1 MFGYVVLNKPEIK
14 FKDFDLYRSFY
25 CGLCRELKEKYGISG
40 QISLTYD
47 MTFVVILLSALYEPP
62 TKKGTTRCIIH
73 PVQKQP
79 VRKNAA
85 TEYGA
90 DMNVLLTYYKC
101 RDDWDDEKKISAL
114 GYSKILQ
121 EKNKKLSERYPEKAE
136 KITGVDKKLI
146 REAAR
151 MYASNG
157 PAGVMFSA
165 SPVVHN
171 INGMQNYRAVM
182 CLIALTGNYDIPG
195 GNPSRPG
202 PVSPCNEYGKVK
214 RLDTIEAIG
223 EKDFPAWFDLPCE
236 EAQCTRIADYILK
249 EEPYPLKAVVGFGLN
264 HRMWPEPEYFQ
275 KALEALDFYV
285 NVDLF
290 FSDSSKMAD
299 LVLPAASSFERDVV
313 LNGRGGMF
321 FLSEKAIEPVG
332 EAKNDIEIMI
342 GMLRA
347 MQLHD
352 EALEHGY
359 EKYMEYILEPS
370 GVTLEE
376 LRAHPEGVKG
386 RVIIPPAFKR
396 YEKEGFHTP
405 SGKVEFV
412 SQILERYKDSHGYS
426 GLPEYRDFR
435 EVSGMDREAYPLILN
450 TGSRK
455 PQLFHARTYRVPWLA
470 GLEKATL
477 VEIHPEDAKKYGIA
491 DGDMVRV
498 SSPVGSICGIAAVYL
513 NSQPGIVHVYH
524 GNAKGEANDLID
536 RNYLDPIS
544 GFPGYKSY
552 FCKIEKEKGEVKA

>member
-1 MFGYVVLNKPEIK
+1 MRAQTVLVWSNNLYHSNVGMARPYQSLKARGAKIIAVDPRETVTTQAADIHLKLLPGTDGALALSMAQVIIEEGLYDKEFVETYV
-14 FKDFDLYRSFY
+14 
-25 CGLCRELKEKYGISG
+25 YG
-40 QISLTYD
+40 
-47 MTFVVILLSALYEPP
+47 FE
-62 TKKGTTRCIIH
+62 
-73 PVQKQP
+73 
-79 VRKNAA
+79 
-85 TEYGA
+85 EYQA
-90 DMNVLLTYYKC
+90 YVN
-101 RDDWDDEKKISAL
+101 
-114 GYSKILQ
+114 Q
-121 EKNKKLSERYPEKAE
+121 FPPEKAE
-136 KITGVDKKLI
+136 KITGVDKELI

-157 PAGVMFSA
+157 PAGIMFSA

-275 KALEALDFYV
+275 KALEVLDFYV

>member
-1 MFGYVVLNKPEIK
+1 
-14 FKDFDLYRSFY
+14 
-25 CGLCRELKEKYGISG
+25 
-40 QISLTYD
+40 
-47 MTFVVILLSALYEPP
+47 
-62 TKKGTTRCIIH
+62 
-73 PVQKQP
+73 
-79 VRKNAA
+79 
-85 TEYGA
+85 
-90 DMNVLLTYYKC
+90 
-101 RDDWDDEKKISAL
+101 
-114 GYSKILQ
+114 
-121 EKNKKLSERYPEKAE
+121 
-136 KITGVDKKLI
+136 
-146 REAAR
+146 
-151 MYASNG
+151 
-157 PAGVMFSA
+157 MFSA

-202 PVSPCNEYGKVK
+202 LVSPCNEYGKVK

-264 HRMWPEPEYFQ
+264 HRMWPEPEHFQ
-275 KALEALDFYV
+275 KALKALDFYV

-412 SQILERYKDSHGYS
+412 SQILERYKDSHGIFRTS
-426 GLPEYRDFR
+426 GIQR
-435 EVSGMDREAYPLILN
+435 
-450 TGSRK
+450 
-455 PQLFHARTYRVPWLA
+455 
-470 GLEKATL
+470 
-477 VEIHPEDAKKYGIA
+477 
-491 DGDMVRV
+491 
-498 SSPVGSICGIAAVYL
+498 
-513 NSQPGIVHVYH
+513 
-524 GNAKGEANDLID
+524 
-536 RNYLDPIS
+536 
-544 GFPGYKSY
+544 FP
-552 FCKIEKEKGEVKA
+552 

>member
-1 MFGYVVLNKPEIK
+1 
-14 FKDFDLYRSFY
+14 
-25 CGLCRELKEKYGISG
+25 
-40 QISLTYD
+40 
-47 MTFVVILLSALYEPP
+47 
-62 TKKGTTRCIIH
+62 
-73 PVQKQP
+73 
-79 VRKNAA
+79 
-85 TEYGA
+85 
-90 DMNVLLTYYKC
+90 
-101 RDDWDDEKKISAL
+101 
-114 GYSKILQ
+114 
-121 EKNKKLSERYPEKAE
+121 
-136 KITGVDKKLI
+136 
-146 REAAR
+146 
-151 MYASNG
+151 
-157 PAGVMFSA
+157 
-165 SPVVHN
+165 
-171 INGMQNYRAVM
+171 M

-264 HRMWPEPEYFQ
+264 HRMWPEPEHFQ
-275 KALEALDFYV
+275 KALKALDFYV

-376 LRAHPEGVKG
+376 LRAHLEGVKG

-470 GLEKATL
+470 GLEEATL
-477 VEIHPEDAKKYGIA
+477 VEIHPKDAKKYGIA

>member
-1 MFGYVVLNKPEIK
+1 M
-14 FKDFDLYRSFY
+14 
-25 CGLCRELKEKYGISG
+25 
-40 QISLTYD
+40 
-47 MTFVVILLSALYEPP
+47 
-62 TKKGTTRCIIH
+62 
-73 PVQKQP
+73 
-79 VRKNAA
+79 
-85 TEYGA
+85 
-90 DMNVLLTYYKC
+90 
-101 RDDWDDEKKISAL
+101 
-114 GYSKILQ
+114 
-121 EKNKKLSERYPEKAE
+121 
-136 KITGVDKKLI
+136 
-146 REAAR
+146 
-151 MYASNG
+151 
-157 PAGVMFSA
+157 
-165 SPVVHN
+165 
-171 INGMQNYRAVM
+171 
-182 CLIALTGNYDIPG
+182 
-195 GNPSRPG
+195 
-202 PVSPCNEYGKVK
+202 
-214 RLDTIEAIG
+214 
-223 EKDFPAWFDLPCE
+223 
-236 EAQCTRIADYILK
+236 
-249 EEPYPLKAVVGFGLN
+249 
-264 HRMWPEPEYFQ
+264 
-275 KALEALDFYV
+275 DFYV

-299 LVLPAASSFERDVV
+299 LVLPAASFFERDVV

-332 EAKNDIEIMI
+332 EAKNDIEIMM

-347 MQLHD
+347 RQLHD
-352 EALEHGY
+352 EAVEDGF
-359 EKYMEYILEPS
+359 EKYLDYILGPS

-450 TGSRK
+450 TGSRI